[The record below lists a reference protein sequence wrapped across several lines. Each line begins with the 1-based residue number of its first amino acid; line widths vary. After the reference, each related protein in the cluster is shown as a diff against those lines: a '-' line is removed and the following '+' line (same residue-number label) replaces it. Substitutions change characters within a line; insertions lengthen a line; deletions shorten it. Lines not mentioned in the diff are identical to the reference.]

1 MMRAGA
7 KNNRIHKFL
16 LCLLLALLCLSP
28 QALHPEG
35 AHGADTGSVLVNLVP
50 TLDSVTPKGVHL
62 KIYRI
67 AQGNPLDK
75 EAEFTADF
83 AGCGVDISSYT
94 EDPAATIAATDR
106 WIKETDPEALG
117 DKVTGSDGMV
127 SFSGLSDG
135 IYYLMHVNPEDPIAG
150 SYQVQIKST
159 VITIPYLED
168 GSPSRDVICNV
179 KCRILRED
187 TKQKQITVEKHWQDD
202 NDKKGLRP
210 AKIQVALYCDD
221 KKVETVWLD
230 AGNNWQHTF
239 TDLKED
245 GEYTAREVKVPSGY
259 QAKVSR
265 EDTSIVIT
273 NTLSQTP
280 AKGVSTG
287 DTSPLL
293 PMAAAMTGSALILAA
308 IGLSRRKQKK

>member
-1 MMRAGA
+1 M
-7 KNNRIHKFL
+7 NNRIHKFL
-16 LCLLLALLCLSP
+16 LCLLLAMLCLAP
-28 QALHPEG
+28 QALHPES
-35 AHGADTGSVLVNLVP
+35 AHAADRGSLLVNLVP
-50 TLDSVTPKGVHL
+50 TLDSVNPKGVHL
-62 KIYRI
+62 KLYRI

-75 EAEFTADF
+75 EADFTPDF
-83 AGCGVDISSYT
+83 DGCGVDISDYT
-94 EDPAATIAATDR
+94 KDPAGTIAATDR

-117 DKVTGSDGMV
+117 EKVTGSDGMV
-127 SFSGLSDG
+127 SFTGLSDG

-150 SYQVQIKST
+150 SYKVQIKST

-168 GSPSRDVICNV
+168 GSPSRDVISNV

-187 TKQKQITVEKHWQDD
+187 TEEKQITVEKHWQDD
-202 NDKKGLRP
+202 NDKKGTRP
-210 AKIQVALYCDD
+210 ARIQVALYCDD

-239 TDLKED
+239 TGLKAD

-259 QAKVSR
+259 QMKVTR

-273 NTLSQTP
+273 NTLDQTP

-293 PMAAAMTGSALILAA
+293 PAAAAMTGSVLILAG
-308 IGLSRRKQKK
+308 IGLYRRKQKKMN